1 MRSGSQRFIVYSGL
15 PARAG
20 AGGCLSPASCMV
32 ACYLSP
38 VAVAVFCFVKKK
50 TSATLFCL
58 CVSLPRMMANQQ
70 PAEIPTLSKKNA
82 ARVPKKH
89 AKKRTSA
96 VFCFKF
102 TTKQNAR
109 CAFSAALCL
118 CTYVATEECALC
130 FFLPPSQERTSVLNC
145 YSWTVGACGGL
156 WKCAEASDISRYH
169 LKNPSSCNARVQ

>member
-1 MRSGSQRFIVYSGL
+1 MRAIFSLDSLYCSNWIAQARGDAAARRGKRAAIFRLLLL
-15 PARAG
+15 PVRHLEA
-20 AGGCLSPASCMV
+20 
-32 ACYLSP
+32 
-38 VAVAVFCFVKKK
+38 
-50 TSATLFCL
+50 
-58 CVSLPRMMANQQ
+58 
-70 PAEIPTLSKKNA
+70 TLSKKNA

-156 WKCAEASDISRYH
+156 WKCAEASDIPISLEEPLQLQCTRAVIYY
-169 LKNPSSCNARVQ
+169 NWSERIC